1 MTYLQLVN
9 KVLIRLREEE
19 VSTVGENSYSALVGE
34 FVNDAQR
41 TVEDAWDWSALRT
54 TLTVNTVAG
63 VFNYTLTGSQDRI
76 KVLDVVNDT
85 DNFFMTYKS
94 SHDFN
99 NLFLNSDVPQ
109 SVPRWFSWNGVDGA
123 GDSAVD
129 IYPIPNG
136 VFDLRFNVVLRS
148 GELSADA
155 DAVPVSNMAII
166 QLATAF
172 AARERGETGGTS
184 AQELFSIADNTLS
197 DAIALDAARHGEEN
211 IWYYV

>member
-1 MTYLQLVN
+1 MTYLQIVN
-9 KVLIRLREEE
+9 KVLTRLRED
-19 VSTVGENSYSALVGE
+19 TVATVNENTYSALIGE

-41 TVEDAWDWSALRT
+41 AVEDSYDWSALRT
-54 TLTVNTVAG
+54 TVTVNTVAG
-63 VFNYTLTGSQDRI
+63 VFNYSLTGSQDRI

-85 DNFFMTYKS
+85 DNFFMTYRS

-99 NLFLNSDVPQ
+99 NLFLNANASQ
-109 SVPRWFSWNGVDGA
+109 SVPRWFSWNGVDSV
-123 GDSAVD
+123 GDSSVD
-129 IYPIPNG
+129 VYPIPNG

-148 GELSADA
+148 GDLTADA
-155 DAVPVSNMAII
+155 DSVPVSNMAII

-172 AARERGETGGTS
+172 AARERGETGGTA

>member
-54 TLTVNTVAG
+54 TLTVNTIAG

-148 GELSADA
+148 GELTADA
-155 DAVPVSNMAII
+155 DVVPVSNMAII

>member
-148 GELSADA
+148 GELTADA
-155 DAVPVSNMAII
+155 DVVPVSNMAII

>member
-1 MTYLQLVN
+1 MTYLQIVN
-9 KVLIRLREEE
+9 KVLTRLREATVAT
-19 VSTVGENSYSALVGE
+19 VSENSYSALVGE

-41 TVEDAWDWSALRT
+41 AVEDSYDWSALRT

-63 VFNYTLTGSQDRI
+63 VFNYTLTGSQGRI

-85 DNFFMTYKS
+85 DNFFMAYKGA
-94 SHDFN
+94 HDFN
-99 NLFLNSDVPQ
+99 NLFLNTNAPQ
-109 SVPRWFSWNGVDGA
+109 SVPRWYSWNGVDSV

-129 IYPIPNG
+129 VYPIPNG

-148 GELSADA
+148 GELTADA
-155 DAVPVSNMAII
+155 DAVPVSNMSII

-172 AARERGETGGTS
+172 AARERGETGGTA
-184 AQELFSIADNTLS
+184 AQELFTIADNTLS

>member
-155 DAVPVSNMAII
+155 DVVPVSNMAII

>member
-54 TLTVNTVAG
+54 TLTVNTIAG

-155 DAVPVSNMAII
+155 DVVPVSNMAII

>member
-129 IYPIPNG
+129 VYPIPNG

-148 GELSADA
+148 GELSSDA
-155 DAVPVSNMAII
+155 DVVPVSNMAII

>member
-1 MTYLQLVN
+1 MTYLQIVN
-9 KVLIRLREEE
+9 KVLTRLREDTVAT
-19 VSTVGENSYSALVGE
+19 VSENSYSALVGE

-41 TVEDAWDWSALRT
+41 AVEDSYDWSALRT
-54 TLTVNTVAG
+54 TVTVNTVAG
-63 VFNYTLTGSQDRI
+63 VFNYSLTGSQDRI

-85 DNFFMTYKS
+85 DNFFMTYRG

-99 NLFLNSDVPQ
+99 NLFLNTDAPQ
-109 SVPRWFSWNGVDGA
+109 SVPRWFSWNGIDSA

-148 GELSADA
+148 GDLTADA
-155 DAVPVSNMAII
+155 DSVPVSNMAII

-172 AARERGETGGTS
+172 AARERGETGGTA

>member
-63 VFNYTLTGSQDRI
+63 VFNYTLTGSQGRI

-129 IYPIPNG
+129 VYPIPNG

-148 GELSADA
+148 GELSSDA
-155 DAVPVSNMAII
+155 DVVPVSNMAII